1 MFQVLDFMY
10 LCRRISR
17 GSSRKRSLLAC
28 VTIAL
33 TVATSAVAQAPR
45 TDWPKSLLL
54 GTASPGGVFMIYG
67 EAVAQLLTEKLGV
80 ATNITPSHGS
90 VHNVK
95 LIEMGGAQLGLVIM
109 AGDWTH
115 EGRFQTIRA
124 LVPMYE
130 SPLHIVALRRSGI
143 TTLAQLNKKRV
154 SPGPRATVN
163 AEIAQS
169 ILAAFGISAEMRYAS
184 FDAMAAE
191 LLEGEIDAVFVPIA
205 APAPAIQ
212 NVEAKEPV
220 TLISLSPEQIDI
232 IRTAI
237 PALTTS
243 KIAAGT
249 YRSLDKDFVTV
260 GMWNFVV
267 GRADLPNDLVYQ
279 LVKAVFE
286 GQPRLQKAHPVA
298 SETIPQN
305 AVKDTF
311 LPFHPGAVRYYRE
324 IGIKIPDAL
333 VPTN

>member
-1 MFQVLDFMY
+1 M
-10 LCRRISR
+10 SR
-17 GSSRKRSLLAC
+17 FIGFVFATCLLAIW
-28 VTIAL
+28 TS
-33 TVATSAVAQAPR
+33 TSAPAANP
-45 TDWPKSLLL
+45 DWPKSLLI
-54 GTASPGGVFMIYG
+54 GTASPGGVYMIYG

-95 LIEMGGAQLGLVIM
+95 LIEAGSAQLGLVVM

-130 SPLHIVALRRSGI
+130 TPLHVVTLRRSGI
-143 TTLAQLNKKRV
+143 TTLAQLNKKRI
-154 SPGPRATVN
+154 SPGPRATVS
-163 AEIAQS
+163 AEITQR
-169 ILAAFGISAEMRYAS
+169 ILAAFGISAEMRFAS
-184 FDAMAAE
+184 FDAMAAN
-191 LLEGEIDAVFVPIA
+191 LLEGEIDAIFVPSG
-205 APAPAIQ
+205 APMPAIQ

-220 TLISLSPEQIDI
+220 TLISLSPEQIDV

-237 PALTTS
+237 PALTPS

-249 YRSLDKDFVTV
+249 YRSLIDKDFITV
-260 GMWNFVV
+260 GFWNFVV
-267 GRADLPNDLVYQ
+267 GRADLPDDLVYQ